1 MKKMNE
7 IFMKAAAWLRESN
20 RWKHL
25 LGGAAI
31 GLCANDLYCAAYAGA
46 GVGAALELKDRLW
59 GGKWDWAD
67 LALTAAGALAGYGL
81 RAALSGQA
89 RVW

>member
-1 MKKMNE
+1 MR
-7 IFMKAAAWLRESN
+7 KAAAWLRGGN

-25 LGGAAI
+25 LGGAVI
-31 GLCANDLYCAAYAGA
+31 GLGANGLYCAAYAGA